1 MKPNPNLRGIVVLAI
16 LIILCITLA
25 ILALGSYIDLGTTQ
39 YDLDVATLRLEQYQ
53 LSYVAMD
60 VALGERDRLLE
71 DKDNILDE
79 VIGDLNRCKQELWE
93 VTHE

>member
-1 MKPNPNLRGIVVLAI
+1 MNPNPNLRGIVVLAI

-25 ILALGSYIDLGTTQ
+25 ILAVGSYIDLGTTQ

-53 LSYVAMD
+53 LSYTAMD

-71 DKDNILDE
+71 GKDNIIDE
-79 VIGDLNRCKQELWE
+79 VIGDLNRCRQELWE
-93 VTHE
+93 LENK